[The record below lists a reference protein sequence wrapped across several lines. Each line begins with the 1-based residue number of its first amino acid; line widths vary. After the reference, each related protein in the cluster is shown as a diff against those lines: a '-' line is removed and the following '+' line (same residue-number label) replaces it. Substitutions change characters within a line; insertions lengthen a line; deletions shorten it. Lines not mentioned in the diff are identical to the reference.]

1 MRAQLGKKKKK
12 RQSQK
17 AMSTKNK
24 KKNVKKVPFSLFLPF
39 LAQEQLERSKKNVGI
54 YVLVSRYSHLEALNP
69 PKATCTNPAYLLLSA
84 TAKGGKKKNS

>member
-12 RQSQK
+12 TIPESNEHKEQ
-17 AMSTKNK
+17 K